1 MKPSWTGFF
10 AVCVLVALSATAQ
23 GQMPASPAGT
33 SATQVGPK
41 YSKWI
46 EMAYSRPILRGRAD
60 IFGSGATYGKGLLAG
75 APIWRA
81 GANVSTRIKTDV
93 PLAIGGKTVP
103 AGEYSVFIETKGE
116 KDWTFVLSSYGAL
129 VNPKEPKPDH
139 LWGAYGYKADKD
151 VLRAPMTVSA
161 SPVQVDQL
169 TWGFTD
175 VTEQGGNL
183 QISWAKA
190 VAAVAFTVGM

>member
-1 MKPSWTGFF
+1 MKQWVLTVG
-10 AVCVLVALSATAQ
+10 AVLALAGGATAQ

-33 SATQVGPK
+33 AATQVGPK

-46 EMAYSRPILRGRAD
+46 EVTYSRPILRGRAD

-81 GANVSTRIKTDV
+81 GANVSTRLRTDV
-93 PLAIGGKTVP
+93 PLVIGGKTVP
-103 AGEYSVFIETKGE
+103 AGEYSVFIEIKGE

-151 VLRAPMTVSA
+151 VVRAPMTVSA

-169 TWGFTD
+169 TWGFMD
-175 VTEQGGNL
+175 VTEQGGRL

>member
-1 MKPSWTGFF
+1 MKQFVLTAL
-10 AVCVLVALSATAQ
+10 AVMALASGAAAQ
-23 GQMPASPAGT
+23 APRPASPAGT

-41 YSKWI
+41 FSKWI
-46 EMAYSRPILRGRAD
+46 EISYGRPILRGRAG
-60 IFGSGATYGKGLLAG
+60 IFGSGADYGKGLLVG

-81 GANVSTRIKTDV
+81 GANVSTRLNTEV
-93 PLAIGGKTVP
+93 PLVIGGKTVP
-103 AGEYSVFIETKGE
+103 AGEYSVFIEIKGE

-139 LWGAYGYKADKD
+139 LWGAYNYKTDKD
-151 VLRAPMTVSA
+151 VVRAPMTVSA
-161 SPVQVDQL
+161 SPVVVDQL

-175 VTEQGGNL
+175 VTEQGGHL

-190 VAAVAFTVGM
+190 VASVGFTVGN

>member
-1 MKPSWTGFF
+1 MKQWIVAAC
-10 AVCVLVALSATAQ
+10 AVLAVAGGVAAQ
-23 GQMPASPAGT
+23 GQKAASPAGT
-33 SATQVGPK
+33 AATQVGPK

-46 EMAYSRPILRGRAD
+46 EVSYSRPILRGRAD
-60 IFGSGATYGKGLLAG
+60 IFGAGANYGKGLLAG

-81 GANVSTRIKTDV
+81 GANVSTRLNTEV
-93 PLAIGGKTVP
+93 PLMIAGKTVP
-103 AGEYSVFIETKGE
+103 AGEYSVFIEIKGE
-116 KDWTFVLSSYGAL
+116 KDWTFVLSNYGAL

-151 VLRAPMTVSA
+151 VVRVAMTVSA

>member
-1 MKPSWTGFF
+1 MKQWVWTVA
-10 AVCVLVALSATAQ
+10 AVLALAGGAAAQ

-33 SATQVGPK
+33 AATQVGSK

-46 EMAYSRPILRGRAD
+46 EVTYSRPILRGRAD

-93 PLAIGGKTVP
+93 PLVIGGKTVP
-103 AGEYSVFIETKGE
+103 AGEYSVFIEIKGE
-116 KDWTFVLSSYGAL
+116 KDWTFVLSTYGAL

-161 SPVQVDQL
+161 SPVRVDQL

-175 VTEQGGNL
+175 VTEQGGTL